1 MADTQIA
8 TGDDAAVKQWDPGFM
23 RQEGKKIFWA
33 TMSGKDPNNLVQTK
47 NELTRKPGDKI
58 TISLWPRF
66 SGAGVQGEA
75 PIEGFEEQVTVQND
89 AVTVEMYRQA
99 WRSAGYLTEQRSP
112 ADLRE
117 EARFHLSQWVGEK
130 VDTLG
135 FTAIE
140 SSPSRI
146 YTEISDALVSAGA
159 TASVTATDLV
169 EPMMCA
175 YLRAAAQTLSPKVK
189 PIRQGAKDLFVL
201 LLHPHSSFDMKN
213 DSTWQNF
220 HRDADVRDPKDNYLF
235 KAGLGIVDDVLIYA
249 HENVATAS
257 NWGGGG
263 VNGVRNKFLGA
274 QAMALAWARFPWMV
288 EKRFEYGSQYGAMV
302 GCILGFKKL
311 TFNANDFGL
320 IELRTARTAITP

>member
-1 MADTQIA
+1 MADTNIA
-8 TGDDAAVKQWDPGFM
+8 TGDDAAVKRWDPGFM

-33 TMSGKDPNNLVQTK
+33 AMSGKDPNNLVQTK

-58 TISLWPRF
+58 TISLFPRF
-66 SGAGVQGEA
+66 SGAGVTGEGA
-75 PIEGFEEQVTVQND
+75 VEGTEEQTTVQND
-89 AVTVEMYRQA
+89 SVIVEMYRNA
-99 WRSAGYLTEQRSP
+99 WRSAGYLTDQRSP
-112 ADLRE
+112 GDLRE
-117 EARFHLSQWVGEK
+117 EARFHLSQWVGER
-130 VDTLG
+130 VDSVG
-135 FTAIE
+135 FTAVE
-140 SSPSRI
+140 ALPSRI
-146 YTEISDALVSAGA
+146 YTEIADALVSAGP

-175 YLRAAAQTLSPKVK
+175 YLRSAAQTLSPKVK
-189 PIRQGAKDLFVL
+189 PIRQGAKDLFVM
-201 LLHPHSSFDMKN
+201 LLHPHAAFDMKN

-235 KAGLGIVDDVLIYA
+235 KAGLGIVDDVLIYS

-257 NWGGGG
+257 NWGGGAI
-263 VNGVRNKFLGA
+263 NGSRNKFLGA

-311 TFNANDFGL
+311 TFDSNDFGL